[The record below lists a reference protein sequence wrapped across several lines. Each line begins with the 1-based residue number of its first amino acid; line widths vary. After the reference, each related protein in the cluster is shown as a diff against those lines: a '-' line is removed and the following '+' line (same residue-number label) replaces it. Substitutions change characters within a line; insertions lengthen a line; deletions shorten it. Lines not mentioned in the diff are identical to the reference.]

1 LSLSSLLL
9 PDLREKVWLANQALV
24 RAGLVTLSFGNASGV
39 DRESGVLVIKP
50 SGVPYDVLRPD
61 DLVVVSLEDGRVVE
75 GSLRPSSDTPTHLL
89 LYRRFPEV
97 GGVVHTHST
106 AATAWAQAGRSIP
119 PLGTT
124 HADHFHGAV
133 PVTRQMTPT
142 EVEGEYES
150 ETGAVIVETLARLGL
165 NAAEMPGA
173 LVASHGPFT
182 WGKDAQDA
190 ADNATAL
197 EAVATM
203 AIHTLNLNPA
213 VTSAPDYLMERHFR
227 RKHGPNAYYGQA
239 RK

>member
-1 LSLSSLLL
+1 
-9 PDLREKVWLANQALV
+9 
-24 RAGLVTLSFGNASGV
+24 
-39 DRESGVLVIKP
+39 
-50 SGVPYDVLRPD
+50 
-61 DLVVVSLEDGRVVE
+61 
-75 GSLRPSSDTPTHLL
+75 
-89 LYRRFPEV
+89 
-97 GGVVHTHST
+97 
-106 AATAWAQAGRSIP
+106 
-119 PLGTT
+119 
-124 HADHFHGAV
+124 
-133 PVTRQMTPT
+133 MTPT

-165 NAAEMPGA
+165 SAAEMPGA

>member
-1 LSLSSLLL
+1 LSSPLL
-9 PDLREKVWLANQALV
+9 PELREKVWRANQALV

-50 SGVPYDVLRPD
+50 SGVPYDELRPA
-61 DLVVVSLEDGRVVE
+61 DLVVVSLVDGRVVE
-75 GSLRPSSDTPTHLL
+75 GELRPSSDTPTHLL
-89 LYRRFPEV
+89 LYRRFPDI

-124 HADHFHGAV
+124 HADHFHGPV
-133 PVTRQMTPT
+133 PVTRQMTKA
-142 EVEGEYES
+142 EVGGEYES
-150 ETGAVIVETLARLGL
+150 ETGSVIVETLEKLGL
-165 NAAEMPGA
+165 TSTEMPGA

-182 WGKDAQDA
+182 WGRDAQEA

-197 EAVATM
+197 ETIAAM
-203 AIHTLNLNPA
+203 ASRTLALNPG
-213 VTSAPDYLMERHFR
+213 VGPAPEYLLERHFL
-227 RKHGPNAYYGQA
+227 RKHGPNAYYGQR

>member
-1 LSLSSLLL
+1 LL

-50 SGVPYDVLRPD
+50 SGVPYDVLRPE

-106 AATAWAQAGRSIP
+106 AATAWAQAGRAIP

-165 NAAEMPGA
+165 SAAEMPGA

>member
-1 LSLSSLLL
+1 M
-9 PDLREKVWLANQALV
+9 
-24 RAGLVTLSFGNASGV
+24 
-39 DRESGVLVIKP
+39 
-50 SGVPYDVLRPD
+50 
-61 DLVVVSLEDGRVVE
+61 
-75 GSLRPSSDTPTHLL
+75 
-89 LYRRFPEV
+89 
-97 GGVVHTHST
+97 VHTHST

-203 AIHTLNLNPA
+203 ARRTGDPARDLSPTVLEQVRQSIAKNPDAERLAAILEGEEALDSGTLDRMFGEELPSGLVFAN
-213 VTSAPDYLMERHFR
+213 ERA
-227 RKHGPNAYYGQA
+227 GTA
-239 RK
+239 